1 MVFSANATFR
11 NQARLLDMA
20 RLSSNPK
27 DETGATGKLGYG
39 YLLEFMQKENRTK
52 DDIANFLRFSSWLQ
66 FRRGSLKIEQYVDE
80 SMRLINEFEQDQFAS
95 PPLRPRSKSVSDFF
109 DAAIARLFVLTFFT
123 RIL

>member
-1 MVFSANATFR
+1 
-11 NQARLLDMA
+11 MA
-20 RLSSNPK
+20 RLSSIPK